1 MTTLLLIPG
10 LVSDARVWACLRA
23 AAPASLTVHDADVTR
38 DATIP
43 AMAAR
48 LMSETTGPLIAAGH
62 SMGGRVA
69 MEIARQAPDRVQALV
84 LANTGHNART
94 PDEAP
99 KRQAKIDLGHRD
111 MAALAA
117 DWLPGMLDPA
127 RTGDSRLV
135 ADLTEMVLAA
145 GPDVHERQI
154 RALLDRPDAAT
165 YLPGIACPVLL
176 LTGAQDLWS
185 PVAQHQTIADLTPQ
199 SELHVI
205 DNAGHFMPVERPD
218 ETAALV
224 FDWINRQGLAY
235 PTQQEA

>member
-10 LVSDARVWACLRA
+10 LVSDARVWKCLRDQA
-23 AAPASLTVHDADVTR
+23 TDGTTFHDADVTR

-48 LMSETTGPLIAAGH
+48 LLHEVSGPFIAVGH
-62 SMGGRVA
+62 SLGGRVA
-69 MEIARQAPDRVQALV
+69 MEIAHQAPERVQALV

-94 PDEAP
+94 PGEDA

-111 MAALAA
+111 MQALAA

-127 RTGDSRLV
+127 RTGDIALV
-135 ADLTEMVLAA
+135 SDLTEMVLAA
-145 GPDVHERQI
+145 GADVHERQI
-154 RALLDRPDAAT
+154 RALLARPDAAT
-165 YLPGIACPVLL
+165 YLPDITCPVLL

-185 PVAQHQTIADLTPQ
+185 PVAQHQVIADLLPQ
-199 SELHVI
+199 SELRVI

-224 FDWINRQGLAY
+224 LDWLSRQGLATAT
-235 PTQQEA
+235 PQEA